1 MRFHKTPK
9 RQFDAEQFLPA
20 IRQSICTGER
30 VAGFVNRETG
40 GFSEVMLIRT
50 ERTST
55 RSARSTGSMA
65 QSKRSIEKRL
75 FRFRNSLFLT
85 VKIICRILQPR

>member
-50 ERTST
+50 EKDLD
-55 RSARSTGSMA
+55 AFCA
-65 QSKRSIEKRL
+65 QYGIDGAIKTIY
-75 FRFRNSLFLT
+75 
-85 VKIICRILQPR
+85 